1 MGSQFTQV
9 TFPLEAFNHG
19 AQWVAI
25 CDLLERQA
33 RADRELAD
41 RIKEADE
48 FTKRTIGRLNEHA
61 VDVWVELAEMSCYQD
76 AAHSMAAVGM
86 ICPLYRILVSGIFP
100 LYRKRLAKGKPRQE
114 HSKAYGRGRH
124 GGVHADR
131 S

>member
-1 MGSQFTQV
+1 MESQFTHV

-48 FTKRTIGRLNEHA
+48 FTKHTTGRLNP
-61 VDVWVELAEMSCYQD
+61 
-76 AAHSMAAVGM
+76 HSPSPAKPGFGP
-86 ICPLYRILVSGIFP
+86 PLSHEAPPNRI
-100 LYRKRLAKGKPRQE
+100 
-114 HSKAYGRGRH
+114 
-124 GGVHADR
+124 
-131 S
+131 

>member
-1 MGSQFTQV
+1 MESQFTHV

-25 CDLLERQA
+25 CDLLDRQA

-76 AAHSMAAVGM
+76 AAQYGGGGHD
-86 ICPLYRILVSGIFP
+86 CPLHRILVSGILP

-131 S
+131 Y